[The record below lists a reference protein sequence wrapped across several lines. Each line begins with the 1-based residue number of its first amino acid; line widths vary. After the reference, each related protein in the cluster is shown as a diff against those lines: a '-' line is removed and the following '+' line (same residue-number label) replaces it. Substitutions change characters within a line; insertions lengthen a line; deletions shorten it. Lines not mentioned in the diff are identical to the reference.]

1 MKRFVF
7 ILIVLLRIT
16 RADAQADIGSAFV
29 NDNYADSLI
38 RQAQQ
43 SKEDSNKVKL
53 YIALGDY
60 YTFIRQ
66 DSSIFYFVQSIE
78 LAEKINF
85 AIGSYWGYAK
95 LAFVLN
101 TASNYGKALEMALKS
116 LRIAEKFQH
125 NRQENMARSYNLMGL
140 INRRNGYDT
149 VARDQCR
156 QSIRL
161 YEEAGITIGGGRMN
175 FGPFLN
181 LAIVYLKWKNWD
193 SAFYFAK
200 NSYDIVEHY
209 PSRAQAQLSVASS
222 ALANV
227 YERTGKIQLARE
239 YYQRGIESDKK
250 FNVPLLRVRLFNNY
264 AEFFKNTGQLD
275 SCIYYAKMALE
286 LCRNHQ
292 FGEQATDAANLIAK
306 SYESLRHSDSALK
319 YTKIFMAARDTI
331 FNQTKLTQIQLLNFD
346 EGQRQKDIQREIDA
360 ARERYTNQIR
370 YFVLIATAA
379 LFLLLSIILYRNNR
393 SKQIANKAL
402 ELQKKEVEQQRSKAE
417 NTLQE
422 LRSTQA
428 QLIQSEKMASL
439 GELTAGIAHEIQN
452 PLNFVNN
459 FSEINK
465 ELLVEMREE
474 IEKGNMSQAKHLTAD
489 IIDNEDKIMHHGKR
503 ADAIVKGMLQHSRTG
518 FGQKEPIDINA
529 LADEYLRLAYHG
541 LKAKDKSFH
550 ATLQTSFDSYIGKI
564 QVVPQDMGR
573 VFLNLYNN
581 AFYAVSEKNKQLS
594 ENFEPIV
601 SIGTKRIGDK
611 LEIRIKDNG
620 NGIPQKVIDK
630 IFQPFFTTKPTGQ
643 GTGLGLSMSYDI
655 VKAHGGSLIVHANEG
670 EGAEFVIQIP
680 MT

>member
-1 MKRFVF
+1 M
-7 ILIVLLRIT
+7 
-16 RADAQADIGSAFV
+16 
-29 NDNYADSLI
+29 
-38 RQAQQ
+38 
-43 SKEDSNKVKL
+43 
-53 YIALGDY
+53 
-60 YTFIRQ
+60 
-66 DSSIFYFVQSIE
+66 
-78 LAEKINF
+78 
-85 AIGSYWGYAK
+85 
-95 LAFVLN
+95 
-101 TASNYGKALEMALKS
+101 TASPGTNAV
-116 LRIAEKFQH
+116 
-125 NRQENMARSYNLMGL
+125 NR
-140 INRRNGYDT
+140 YD
-149 VARDQCR
+149 
-156 QSIRL
+156 L

-181 LAIVYLKWKNWD
+181 LAIIYMKWKNWD

-200 NSYDIVEHY
+200 NSYDIVAHY
-209 PSRAQAQLSVASS
+209 PSRAQAQMSVAAS

-239 YYQRGIESDKK
+239 YYQRGMESDKK

-275 SCIYYAKMALE
+275 SCIYYAKMALG

-292 FGEQATDAANLIAK
+292 FGEQATDAANLVAK
-306 SYESLRHSDSALK
+306 SYESLSNSDSALK
-319 YTKIFMAARDTI
+319 YTKIFMAAKDTI
-331 FNQTKLTQIQLLNFD
+331 FNQSKLTQIQLLNFD

-360 ARERYTNQIR
+360 ARERYTNQVR

-402 ELQKKEVEQQRSKAE
+402 ELQKKEVDQQRTKAE
-417 NTLQE
+417 NTLHE

-465 ELLVEMREE
+465 ELLVEMRDE
-474 IEKGNMSQAKHLTAD
+474 IEKGNFSQAKNLTVD
-489 IIDNEDKIMHHGKR
+489 ILDNEDKIMHHGKR
-503 ADAIVKGMLQHSRTG
+503 ADAIVKGMLQHSRVG
-518 FGQKEPIDINA
+518 FGQKEITDINA
-529 LADEYLRLAYHG
+529 LADEYLRLAFHG
-541 LKAKDKSFH
+541 LKAKDKTFH
-550 ATLQTSFDSYIGKI
+550 ATLQTSFDPFIGKI
-564 QVVPQDMGR
+564 EVVPQDLGR

-581 AFYAVSEKNKQLS
+581 AFYAVSEKSKQPAAD
-594 ENFEPIV
+594 FEPTV
-601 SIGTKRIGDK
+601 SISTKQSGDK

-655 VKAHGGSLIVHANEG
+655 IKAHGGSLIAHANEG
-670 EGAEFVIQIP
+670 EGAEFVIQLP
-680 MT
+680 VA